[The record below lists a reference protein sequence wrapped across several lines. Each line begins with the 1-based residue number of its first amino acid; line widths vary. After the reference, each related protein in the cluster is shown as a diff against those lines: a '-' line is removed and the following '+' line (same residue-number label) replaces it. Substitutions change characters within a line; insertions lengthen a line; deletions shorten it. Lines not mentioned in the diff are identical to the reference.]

1 MLTDSIRTEAYRD
14 FILSNAPTHFAGKCV
29 LDVGCGS
36 GILSLFAAEAGAA
49 TVYGV
54 EASTEIYAASLET
67 VRASKMENRITLIR
81 DRAETVKLPV
91 DKVDVVLS
99 EWMGY
104 FLLFESM
111 LDSVLHVARR
121 YLCPHTGRIYPRHYT
136 LNLLAV
142 SCSPTL
148 RHDNVDLWQN
158 VYGYPMP
165 ALRRAALSEAHVL
178 SLSDVQQGGG
188 DQRTNIVVLTHV
200 PCTIYNL
207 DLYTLWQKGLHDSD
221 FQPLRNFGE
230 CPFSLLVDA
239 KPDCAPMVLD
249 AFVGYFDVRFDD
261 DASVQV
267 AFSTSPMAPPTHW
280 KHTVFFLDQPLKVE
294 HGDRVTGSLTVR
306 RSVRDTRGLEFSLR
320 VDPLRDQ
327 PVVYQSYLLDF
338 SAFLNPEFDH
348 KHWINE
354 ALKSAVLEHN
364 VEQKASEL
372 VLQLQAQMKD
382 VMQTV
387 DRTCLDAMHSIPR
400 VIREVEAL
408 KVDAIAL
415 GSELDTMRESVSR
428 VDPDSQQ
435 TISHLAELDRTR
447 RNAQAAANALR
458 ETERWSTLVH
468 AIDELMSAGEVD
480 QVCCN
485 IEGMEQCL
493 SSLTHLPDYAA
504 RVALVAQHKNSLES
518 LIAPQLIRAL
528 EHTVPTESVA
538 DTETDM
544 IYAKREARH
553 LIDLFR
559 RIGRLDAAVNYYTN
573 WLKTQLKACW
583 ERCTQTNAFA
593 HSPYILQTIEQLSV
607 TETRREASSFI
618 LSLEASSE
626 DSESQRTRLLTF
638 YAHLLQH
645 FDSHLSAHIFADT
658 HPLITVESFSEALK
672 TLFDVQK
679 SFILGA
685 SGSAASSN
693 QVHRIDLVGRLLR
706 LALIC
711 CSHFGELL
719 RSHFP
724 ALLAKWTVAME
735 RSVEQLVSLD
745 SRSGYSQASGFV
757 SALQVASLT
766 GELSLQADAFVEA
779 ILNRS
784 TDYFSK
790 ILIGQYLLALPEH
803 LEPYMS
809 VGLGYPEPE
818 RLKFTDMNLTS
829 DQCSSRGLAECLHL
843 GDVDVAAMSIAGS
856 KCVISNEDSEAR
868 SSSQR
873 RRLTSLNLG
882 SRKLASPTEKPIG
895 LDENAA
901 AFCWLDSFISGA
913 ACDLLVNSLLRIGG
927 VSSAP
932 VKTVLG
938 TSRSSKS
945 NGEAH
950 ESGSDMEDQ
959 QVLTEHGAKQLEADL
974 SYLQNLLEDL
984 GLSFPGTLKAL
995 RELINCPS
1003 DQFANLSA
1011 DRPPRIVNAVARLR
1025 GF

>member
-1 MLTDSIRTEAYRD
+1 MIVNISYFLFISCFGMAKSADVAERESISAEDSDEWEEIFDTASSSTEQNMLCLLCPHVCCGTEKFFQHLLSHPKWERLFSVEHCFISDQYDWIRFVNYVRLKKPDDFRQVFHDPSWNSKSEDSFRPVLDDDAVLSIDIEAILEEHGLKPSGDSSSVNNEHSHIDIANILEENRLLREQLVACKRLLSNVLDRPLTSELSKSDLVADSDEVQPVVSAPLNHGRPHLFNNEDPNDSAYFTSYGHFAIHGEMLTDSIRTEAYRD

-91 DKVDVVLS
+91 DKVDVVIS

-121 YLCPHTGRIYPRHYT
+121 YLCPQTGRIYPRHYT

-178 SLSDVQQGGG
+178 SLSDAHPGGG
-188 DQRTNIVVLTHV
+188 DQRANVVVLTHV
-200 PCTIYNL
+200 PCAIYNL
-207 DLYTLWQKGLHDSD
+207 DLYTLWQQGLHDSD
-221 FQPLRNFGE
+221 FQPLRNLGE

-239 KPDCAPMVLD
+239 KPGCAPMVLD

-267 AFSTSPMAPPTHW
+267 TFSTSPMAPPTHW
-280 KHTVFFLDQPLKVE
+280 KQTVFFLDQPLKVE
-294 HGDRVTGSLTVR
+294 NGDRVTGSLTVR

-327 PVVYQSYLLDF
+327 PVVYQSYL
-338 SAFLNPEFDH
+338 AFLNPEFDH

-372 VLQLQAQMKD
+372 VLQLQTQMKD

-387 DRTCLDAMHSIPR
+387 DRACLDAMHSIPR

-408 KVDAIAL
+408 KVDATAL

-428 VDPDSQQ
+428 VDPNSQQ
-435 TISHLAELDRTR
+435 TISRLAELDRTR

-468 AIDELMSAGEVD
+468 AMDELMSAGEVD

-493 SSLTHLPDYAA
+493 ASLTHLPDYAD

-528 EHTVPTESVA
+528 EHTVPTGSVA

-559 RIGRLDAAVNYYTN
+559 RIGRLEAAVNYYTN
-573 WLKTQLKACW
+573 WLKVSCVTH
-583 ERCTQTNAFA
+583 AFVLCA
-593 HSPYILQTIEQLSV
+593 NSQTIVLV
-607 TETRREASSFI
+607 
-618 LSLEASSE
+618 LMCM
-626 DSESQRTRLLTF
+626 RL
-638 YAHLLQH
+638 
-645 FDSHLSAHIFADT
+645 D
-658 HPLITVESFSEALK
+658 
-672 TLFDVQK
+672 
-679 SFILGA
+679 
-685 SGSAASSN
+685 
-693 QVHRIDLVGRLLR
+693 
-706 LALIC
+706 
-711 CSHFGELL
+711 
-719 RSHFP
+719 
-724 ALLAKWTVAME
+724 
-735 RSVEQLVSLD
+735 
-745 SRSGYSQASGFV
+745 
-757 SALQVASLT
+757 
-766 GELSLQADAFVEA
+766 
-779 ILNRS
+779 
-784 TDYFSK
+784 
-790 ILIGQYLLALPEH
+790 
-803 LEPYMS
+803 
-809 VGLGYPEPE
+809 
-818 RLKFTDMNLTS
+818 
-829 DQCSSRGLAECLHL
+829 
-843 GDVDVAAMSIAGS
+843 
-856 KCVISNEDSEAR
+856 
-868 SSSQR
+868 
-873 RRLTSLNLG
+873 
-882 SRKLASPTEKPIG
+882 
-895 LDENAA
+895 
-901 AFCWLDSFISGA
+901 
-913 ACDLLVNSLLRIGG
+913 
-927 VSSAP
+927 
-932 VKTVLG
+932 
-938 TSRSSKS
+938 
-945 NGEAH
+945 
-950 ESGSDMEDQ
+950 
-959 QVLTEHGAKQLEADL
+959 
-974 SYLQNLLEDL
+974 
-984 GLSFPGTLKAL
+984 
-995 RELINCPS
+995 
-1003 DQFANLSA
+1003 
-1011 DRPPRIVNAVARLR
+1011 
-1025 GF
+1025 